1 MNYNIE
7 DERALMC
14 RRLNDEALD
23 EDLNFWKNHH
33 HRVTKKLKEDPVDA
47 DGLMQSKEI
56 AESWIA
62 AIEAEQKSRSSSE

>member
-1 MNYNIE
+1 MNYYSD
-7 DERALMC
+7 DERAMVC
-14 RRLNDEALD
+14 KRLNDEALD

-33 HRVTKKLKEDPVDA
+33 HRVTKKLKEDPVDV

-56 AESWIA
+56 SESWIT